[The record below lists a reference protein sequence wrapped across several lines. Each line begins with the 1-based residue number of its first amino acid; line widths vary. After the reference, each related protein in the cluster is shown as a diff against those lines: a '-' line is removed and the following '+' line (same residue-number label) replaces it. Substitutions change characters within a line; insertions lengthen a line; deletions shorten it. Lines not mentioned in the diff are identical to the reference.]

1 MMGYG
6 YYALEEL
13 LWNKDGN
20 LITNG
25 PHNYKIPCVR
35 DIPAQFNVTLLRNCP
50 NPRAVY
56 SSKVGLIDGNIS
68 I

>member
-6 YYALEEL
+6 YFTLEEL
-13 LWNKDGN
+13 LWDKDGA

-35 DIPAQFNVTLLRNCP
+35 DIPAEFNVTLLRDCP
-50 NPRAVY
+50 NPKAVY
-56 SSKVGLIDGNIS
+56 SSKVKILVL
-68 I
+68 